1 MTRKTILTSA
11 ILLTGALL
19 LISGCCMKRDVIR
32 LEDRLIKIDADQE
45 EVNRSVE
52 RLDSLLTSEGE
63 ASMQLRAEIR
73 SAVNDLLTE
82 FQAIQANMQDLQDKV
97 AFLTESGGARP
108 VIMEPFVQTDSTDST
123 ASGTP
128 VIPGIDCQELYD
140 ESFIFMRRGQY
151 EEALIGFADYLKY
164 CGTEDKADNARFWT
178 GESYYSM
185 KRYKDAISEFDLLL
199 RDYPDSEKRPGALYK
214 IARSHEEL
222 GQTNDAKEIFQKLVN
237 DHPETLEGEQ
247 AREKLK
253 EYR

>member
-1 MTRKTILTSA
+1 MTRKIIILVA
-11 ILLTGALL
+11 FLMTGALL
-19 LISGCCMKRDVIR
+19 LLSGCCMKRDVIR
-32 LEDRLIKIDADQE
+32 LEDRIAKVDADQDE
-45 EVNRSVE
+45 INRSVN
-52 RLDSLLTSEGE
+52 RLDSLLTADTE
-63 ASMQLRAEIR
+63 ASVQLRAEIR
-73 SAVNDLLTE
+73 SAVTDLLTQ

-97 AFLTESGGARP
+97 TYLTESGGSRP
-108 VIMEPFVQTDSTDST
+108 VIMEPFATADSTDST
-123 ASGTP
+123 SGTP

-140 ESFIFMRRGQY
+140 ESFIYMRRGQY

-199 RDYPDSEKRPGALYK
+199 RDYPDSEKRAGALYK

-222 GQTNDAKEIFQKLVN
+222 GQTNDARETFQKLV
-237 DHPETLEGEQ
+237 DEHPETLEGEQ
-247 AREKLK
+247 AKEKLK